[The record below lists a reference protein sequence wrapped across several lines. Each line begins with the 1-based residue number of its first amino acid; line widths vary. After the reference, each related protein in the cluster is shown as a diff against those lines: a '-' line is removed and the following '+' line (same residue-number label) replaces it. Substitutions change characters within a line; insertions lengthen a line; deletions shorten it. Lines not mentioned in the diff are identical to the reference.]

1 MKTILILKG
10 LPASGKTTYAK
21 KLLDEEKGK
30 WKRLNKD
37 ELRMMLT
44 NNHHTAANEKFVE
57 RVRDIMLIEALKEG
71 KHVIIDDTN
80 LSGRPVAR
88 IENVVQQYCKETG
101 DKVKIEIKEME
112 ATMDECL
119 ERDRQ
124 REKKVGDAVIERMY
138 RQHMLHNERG
148 PHYQPQ
154 DTTLPKAIL
163 CDLDGTL
170 AILTRNP
177 FNAMEC
183 ATDTVNEPVA
193 EIVRM
198 YHGAGVTI
206 ILVSGREDHSREL
219 TLNWLQQHAI
229 PFHHLYMRKE
239 KDHRKDAIIKKELY
253 DMYIR
258 EKYFVQ
264 FVLDDRNQVVNLW
277 RLELGLPCLQ
287 VNYGDF

>member
-10 LPASGKTTYAK
+10 LPASGKTTFAK
-21 KLLDEEKGK
+21 KLLDDEPGK

-44 NNHHTAANEKFVE
+44 NNHHTQANEKFVE
-57 RVRDIMLIEALKEG
+57 RVRDLMLVEALKDG

-80 LSGRPVAR
+80 LADRPVAR
-88 IENVVQQYCKETG
+88 IENVVQQYRLETG
-101 DKVKIEIKEME
+101 DEVRIEYREMI
-112 ATMDECL
+112 ATIDECID
-119 ERDRQ
+119 RDRN

-138 RQHMLHNERG
+138 RQHVLHNERG

-154 DTTLPKAIL
+154 DTTLFKAVL

-170 AILTRNP
+170 AILHRNP
-177 FNAMEC
+177 FNALQC
-183 ATDTVNEPVA
+183 DTDTVNEPIA
-193 EIVRM
+193 EIVRT
-198 YHGAGVTI
+198 YFAAGTRI
-206 ILVSGREDHSREL
+206 ILVSGREDNAREL
-219 TLNWLQQHAI
+219 TINWLQQNRI
-229 PFHHLYMRKE
+229 PYHDLFMRKE
-239 KDHRKDAIIKKELY
+239 KDHRKDAIIKRELY
-253 DMYIR
+253 DAHIR
-258 EKYFVQ
+258 NKYFVQ

>member
-1 MKTILILKG
+1 MKRVLILKG

-21 KLLDEEKGK
+21 KLLDAEKGH

-44 NNHHTAANEKFVE
+44 NNHHTTANEKFVE
-57 RVRDIMLIEALKEG
+57 RVRDIMMIEALKEG

-80 LSGRPVAR
+80 LADRPVAR
-88 IENVVQQYCKETG
+88 IENVVQQYRAETG
-101 DKVKIEIKEME
+101 DEVAIEVKD
-112 ATMDECL
+112 MDVELDVCL
-119 ERDRQ
+119 ERDRE

-170 AILTRNP
+170 AILTRSP
-177 FNAMEC
+177 FNALEC
-183 ATDTVNEPVA
+183 GTDLVNEPIA
-193 EIVRM
+193 EIIRT
-198 YHGAGVTI
+198 YHRIGVTI
-206 ILVSGREDHSREL
+206 ILLSGREDHSREL
-219 TLNWLQQHAI
+219 TIDWLRLHHI

-239 KDHRKDAIIKKELY
+239 KDFRKDAIIKKELF
-253 DMYIR
+253 DAHIR
-258 EKYFVQ
+258 NKYFVQ

-277 RLELGLPCLQ
+277 RLDLGLPCLQ